1 MVSVS
6 LSSIIIKILR
16 NISSDLSRWLL
27 TRQSEEV
34 NTYSLTG
41 VICHHG
47 VSGIG
52 GHYTCY
58 CYNPVSESW
67 YQYDD
72 SSVRIVDPSTVM
84 NTDSAYVLFYKKDAN
99 PHLQQARLE
108 VSHGLKKQTED
119 SVIKSYIATAWL
131 SKFFTM
137 SDPGPIDNSRVIC

>member
-1 MVSVS
+1 MSYFQLTKLPDTLCVHLKRFRHDYSFSSKISTKVSFP
-6 LSSIIIKILR
+6 LSGL
-16 NISSDLSRWLL
+16 DLSRWLL

-72 SSVRIVDPSTVM
+72 SSVRHVDASTVM
-84 NTDSAYVLFYKKDAN
+84 NTDSAYVLFYKKTT
-99 PHLQQARLE
+99 PLH
-108 VSHGLKKQTED
+108 
-119 SVIKSYIATAWL
+119 
-131 SKFFTM
+131 
-137 SDPGPIDNSRVIC
+137 